1 MTTNAGRDSFH
12 LRVRVHPWHVIRI
25 NKMLSCAGA
34 DRLQTG
40 MRGAFG
46 KPQGTVCRVKINQIL
61 ISVRARED
69 KADCV
74 LEALRRAK
82 YKFPGRQRVAAS
94 QFWGFTKIKKD
105 EFQKMLDDGKVKPDG
120 CEFPAS
126 PCSPA
131 PRALVGNVPVAFAA
145 LSFACRV
152 RCSFLC
158 LSRSLLFPLA
168 SLNFAARMSRWNQVC
183 EA

>member
-120 CEFPAS
+120 CEFPAC
-126 PCSPA
+126 PCNRA
-131 PRALVGNVPVAFAA
+131 PWALVG
-145 LSFACRV
+145 S
-152 RCSFLC
+152 

-168 SLNFAARMSRWNQVC
+168 SLNVPVAFAALSFGKPKFSCRVRCSFFLLQ
-183 EA
+183 A